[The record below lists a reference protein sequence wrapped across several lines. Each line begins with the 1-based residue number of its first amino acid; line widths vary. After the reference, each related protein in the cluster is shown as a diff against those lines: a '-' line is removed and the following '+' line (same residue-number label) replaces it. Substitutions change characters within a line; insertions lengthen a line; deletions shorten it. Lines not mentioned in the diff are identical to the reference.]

1 MFIPP
6 NTRIVKNDFS
16 YQSEFFLMPESGEF
30 AGEREVGFKFGNVAN
45 FVRNWWSEG

>member
-16 YQSEFFLMPESGEF
+16 YQSEFFLMPESEEFGGEW
-30 AGEREVGFKFGNVAN
+30 EVCFKFGNLAI
-45 FVRNWWSEG
+45 FVKDWWSKG